1 LYVDC
6 VPFHWTEDQLR
17 EVFGRFGPI
26 RSTRLKKFPIMQNTS
41 LESSEFMI
49 KNHMSQV
56 TQIAYVMFENHLDA
70 ANAIAGLNGKM
81 FDMNTLRIQWFET
94 NPDKQQVYVPPY
106 TP

>member
-1 LYVDC
+1 
-6 VPFHWTEDQLR
+6 
-17 EVFGRFGPI
+17 
-26 RSTRLKKFPIMQNTS
+26 MQNSS